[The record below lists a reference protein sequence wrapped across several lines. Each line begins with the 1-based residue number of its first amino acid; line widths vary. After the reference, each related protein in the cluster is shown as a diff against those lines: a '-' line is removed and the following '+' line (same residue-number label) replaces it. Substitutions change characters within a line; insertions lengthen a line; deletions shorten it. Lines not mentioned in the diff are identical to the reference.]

1 MNPLSDEKLRS
12 YFLGK
17 LSESEADALEVECAT
32 NVELTSQA
40 QMVERELA
48 DDYLRG
54 SLTNADNNLFET
66 NYLISE
72 SRHKKVRAAQ
82 SLWKI
87 ANESKAEN
95 LSIPPAANAGWKDFF
110 GQRKYFQLAFTCL
123 LLLFIFGAAAL
134 YLLTPT
140 VNKTEVAEV
149 KDANYSTPELEI
161 EPTRNDEAE
170 SQPLENTPA
179 NRVFHKKEIDK
190 NPPLPQKSPTETK
203 ITPKTANIEQ
213 KSVKTPNFATFLLL
227 SGTLRSEGEQF
238 ITIAPNINKVNLLLN
253 LPKDATAYKIYQ
265 VVLKTADGETAY
277 TSPNLKSLSFGLPA
291 EKLENRT
298 YMIFLEGQNAKN
310 EFESITE
317 YTFRV
322 RR

>member
-1 MNPLSDEKLRS
+1 MNPLSEEKLRS

-17 LSESEADALEVECAT
+17 LSESEADALEVECAV

-54 SLTNADNNLFET
+54 NLTNADNDLFET

-87 ANESKAEN
+87 ANESKVKKN
-95 LSIPPAANAGWKDFF
+95 LSIPPAANASWKNFF
-110 GQRKYFQLAFTCL
+110 GQRNFFQLAFTCL
-123 LLLFIFGAAAL
+123 LLLFIFGAATL

-149 KDANYSTPELEI
+149 KDANYSTPQAEVP
-161 EPTRNDEAE
+161 PTQNDEAI
-170 SQPLENTPA
+170 SQLPKVSPSNPVVR
-179 NRVFHKKEIDK
+179 NKEIDK
-190 NPPLPQKSPTETK
+190 NPSPQKSPTETK
-203 ITPKTANIEQ
+203 IAPKPANIEQ

-253 LPKDATAYKIYQ
+253 LPRDARAYKIYQ

-317 YTFRV
+317 YSFRV